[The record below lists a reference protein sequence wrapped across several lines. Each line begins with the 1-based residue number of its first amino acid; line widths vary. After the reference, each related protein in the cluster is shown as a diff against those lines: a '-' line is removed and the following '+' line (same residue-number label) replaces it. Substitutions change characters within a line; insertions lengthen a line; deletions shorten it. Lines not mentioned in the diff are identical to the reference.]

1 MALTMTDLPLF
12 DGCSVSEKALL
23 STNVRTLSYR
33 RGELIHSHCNDCIG
47 ILLVTSGHIAVSVMS
62 GDGREATL
70 FRLSRGDFCV
80 LSLACIFRRVD
91 SEIHFEAETDLTL
104 ERISDATL
112 RRLISERP
120 SLEAALHRAT
130 ESLFSRVILA
140 MQRMLFDSIEKRVA
154 TYLCEETARSR
165 AATLYAT
172 HEQIAKYIGSAREVV
187 TRTLRRLAN
196 AGLVKLGH
204 GYIGILDRDA
214 LVKLTE

>member
-12 DGCSVSEKALL
+12 DVCSASEKALL
-23 STNVRTLSYR
+23 SANVRTISYR
-33 RGELIHSHCNDCIG
+33 RGETIHSHCNDCIG
-47 ILLVTSGHIAVSVMS
+47 ILLVTSGHIAVSVVS

-91 SEIHFEAETDLTL
+91 SEVHFEAETDLTL
-104 ERISDATL
+104 ERVSDAAL

-120 SLEAALHRAT
+120 SLEAAMHRAT
-130 ESLFSRVILA
+130 ETLFSRVILA

-154 TYLCEETARSR
+154 TYLCEETSRSR

-172 HEQIAKYIGSAREVV
+172 HEQIATYIGSAREVV
-187 TRTLRRLAN
+187 TRTLRRLSN

-204 GYIGILDRDA
+204 GYIGIINRDA
-214 LVKLTE
+214 LLKLTE